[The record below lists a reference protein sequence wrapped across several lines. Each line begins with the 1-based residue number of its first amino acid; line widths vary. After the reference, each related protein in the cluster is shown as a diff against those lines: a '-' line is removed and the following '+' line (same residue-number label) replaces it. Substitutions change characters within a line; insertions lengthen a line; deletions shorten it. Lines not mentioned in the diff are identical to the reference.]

1 MGSPDGESYGVSSV
15 LLKEMERRAP
25 YGQTREKTRSGG
37 EGIPCANTMPLPSE
51 PTRPRDGGEPVTNS
65 LSSGVMSIAPATR
78 ERPRIV
84 THDQIAVFERNN
96 PALEGIGAIMLD
108 MGIWILNENTDKEG
122 VVTV

>member
-1 MGSPDGESYGVSSV
+1 
-15 LLKEMERRAP
+15 
-25 YGQTREKTRSGG
+25 
-37 EGIPCANTMPLPSE
+37 
-51 PTRPRDGGEPVTNS
+51 VTNS

-84 THDQIAVFERNN
+84 TRDQIAVFERNN